1 MKSLTFLFILVILN
15 GCLPL
20 TIMSVGGSIYDRY
33 EKKKIEKRL
42 NELEKESKENA
53 RPIQQH

>member
-42 NELEKESKENA
+42 DQLEKEKNENA
-53 RPIQQH
+53 RPILQH

>member
-33 EKKKIEKRL
+33 EKKKIEERL
-42 NELEKESKENA
+42 EQLEKEEKENA
-53 RPIQQH
+53 RPILQH